1 MVNYRLASLV
11 LSLSSLTNLALAGV
25 VPRQASSSI
34 TNYGSSTGSTS
45 TSITQVGSD
54 VNANPYPTGTT
65 AFDTIAPTVTYSSN
79 LTTTATVDIA
89 IATTSA
95 SDGVAASTSTS
106 TSTGTSTL
114 HLTPAY
120 NNTPSTS
127 TGNNHN
133 GNDADTDTEAD
144 NSDGGDGEWPVKY
157 YDFTVTWG
165 DVDAN
170 GEIRPAILVNGQTP
184 GPLIELEE
192 GQRVSVSRVVC
203 RRFRGFEVA
212 DERSRLSSSLLAD
225 EHPSRSGG
233 YGTTDQSQQQARTAD
248 DHACAWDRPGG
259 HDLGGWG
266 TGRHVSPE
274 SITDC
279 FMLLFA

>member
-54 VNANPYPTGTT
+54 VNANPYPTGTMP
-65 AFDTIAPTVTYSSN
+65 FETIAPSVTFSTN

-89 IATTSA
+89 TASA
-95 SDGVAASTSTS
+95 SGGVAASTTGSTSTS
-106 TSTGTSTL
+106 TSTATATF

-127 TGNNHN
+127 TGNNDNNHN
-133 GNDADTDTEAD
+133 HNDTEAD
-144 NSDGGDGEWPVKY
+144 NGNDGDKGEGEWPVKY
-157 YDFTVTWG
+157 YDFTVSWG

-170 GEIRPAILVNGQTP
+170 GETRPAILVNGQTP

-192 GQRVSVSRVVC
+192 GQRVSVSRVVGGFEVS
-203 RRFRGFEVA
+203 RFRGCGRTVEV
-212 DERSRLSSSLLAD
+212 
-225 EHPSRSGG
+225 
-233 YGTTDQSQQQARTAD
+233 
-248 DHACAWDRPGG
+248 
-259 HDLGGWG
+259 
-266 TGRHVSPE
+266 VK
-274 SITDC
+274 
-279 FMLLFA
+279 FAVG

>member
-1 MVNYRLASLV
+1 MVNLNLVSLV
-11 LSLSSLTNLALAGV
+11 LSLSSLSTLALAGV

-54 VNANPYPTGTT
+54 VNANPYPTGTMP
-65 AFDTIAPTVTYSSN
+65 FETIAPSVTFSTN

-89 IATTSA
+89 TASA
-95 SDGVAASTSTS
+95 SGGVAASTTGSTS
-106 TSTGTSTL
+106 ITTSTATSTL

-144 NSDGGDGEWPVKY
+144 NSDGGDGELPVKY

-192 GQRVSVSRVVC
+192 GQRVSVSTEVPRP
-203 RRFRGFEVA
+203 RGFEV
-212 DERSRLSSSLLAD
+212 SRLRTNGPGCQVRCWLTTILCVRGWVRHDRSKSTTSSDNRRLCMRMGSCRRG
-225 EHPSRSGG
+225 RSGRTG
-233 YGTTDQSQQQARTAD
+233 Y
-248 DHACAWDRPGG
+248 P
-259 HDLGGWG
+259 
-266 TGRHVSPE
+266 V
-274 SITDC
+274 
-279 FMLLFA
+279 

>member
-65 AFDTIAPTVTYSSN
+65 AFDTIAPSVTFSTN
-79 LTTTATVDIA
+79 LTTTATADIA
-89 IATTSA
+89 TASA
-95 SDGVAASTSTS
+95 SGGVAASTTGSTS
-106 TSTGTSTL
+106 TTTATATSTL

-127 TGNNHN
+127 TGNN
-133 GNDADTDTEAD
+133 NDTDTDTDTEAD
-144 NSDGGDGEWPVKY
+144 NSDGDNGEWPVKY
-157 YDFTVTWG
+157 YDFTITWG

-170 GEIRPAILVNGQTP
+170 GETRPAILVNGQTP

-192 GQRVSVSRVVC
+192 GQRVSVSTEVP
-203 RRFRGFEVA
+203 RFRGEKK
-212 DERSRLSSSLLAD
+212 
-225 EHPSRSGG
+225 G
-233 YGTTDQSQQQARTAD
+233 
-248 DHACAWDRPGG
+248 
-259 HDLGGWG
+259 
-266 TGRHVSPE
+266 
-274 SITDC
+274 
-279 FMLLFA
+279 

>member
-65 AFDTIAPTVTYSSN
+65 AFETIAPSVTYSSD

-89 IATTSA
+89 TASA
-95 SDGVAASTSTS
+95 SGGVAALTSTS
-106 TSTGTSTL
+106 TSTL

-127 TGNNHN
+127 TGNNNHTN
-133 GNDADTDTEAD
+133 NNDTDADTEAD
-144 NSDGGDGEWPVKY
+144 NGNDGDGGDGEWPVKY

-192 GQRVSVSRVVC
+192 GQRVSVSTEVP
-203 RRFRGFEVA
+203 RFRGEKK
-212 DERSRLSSSLLAD
+212 
-225 EHPSRSGG
+225 G
-233 YGTTDQSQQQARTAD
+233 
-248 DHACAWDRPGG
+248 
-259 HDLGGWG
+259 
-266 TGRHVSPE
+266 
-274 SITDC
+274 
-279 FMLLFA
+279 

>member
-1 MVNYRLASLV
+1 MVNLASLV
-11 LSLSSLTNLALAGV
+11 LSLSSLTTLALAGV

-65 AFDTIAPTVTYSSN
+65 AFDTIAPSVTYSSN
-79 LTTTATVDIA
+79 LTTTATADIV
-89 IATTSA
+89 TMSA
-95 SDGVAASTSTS
+95 SDGVAASATGSTSTS
-106 TSTGTSTL
+106 TSTATSTL

-127 TGNNHN
+127 TGNNNHT
-133 GNDADTDTEAD
+133 DTDTEAD
-144 NSDGGDGEWPVKY
+144 NNDGGNEEWPVKY
-157 YDFTVTWG
+157 YDFTVSWG

-170 GEIRPAILVNGQTP
+170 GETRPAILVNGQTP

-212 DERSRLSSSLLAD
+212 DERSRLSSTLLAD
-225 EHPSRSGG
+225 DHPL
-233 YGTTDQSQQQARTAD
+233 
-248 DHACAWDRPGG
+248 RPGV
-259 HDLGGWG
+259 G
-266 TGRHVSPE
+266 TAR
-274 SITDC
+274 
-279 FMLLFA
+279 